1 MSAIPSSAITS
12 SAVPSSTLPAS
23 IADNAAKASATGRS
37 AKSAKTRKQGTPWL
51 MQPKVQRVLLPSL
64 VGVVL
69 LLIWQALV
77 TILELPPY
85 LVPSPVLMMQT
96 LVTDWAPLGWSLWV
110 TLKITLLAF
119 GLATVAGVLIS
130 FLFVQ
135 SKLIETALFPYAV
148 LLQVTPIVAVAP
160 LIIIWVK
167 DPVLSMVIC
176 AALVAL
182 FPIISNTTL
191 GLRSVEPD
199 LLAYFKLNRA
209 SRWQVLKRLRIPSA
223 LPYFFGG
230 LRISCGLALIGAVV
244 AEFVAGTGGQ
254 GAGLA
259 YQILQAGFQ
268 LNIPRMFAALLLISL
283 TGVALFVLM
292 AWCTRKALG
301 SWHASE
307 SGND

>member
-1 MSAIPSSAITS
+1 MSP
-12 SAVPSSTLPAS
+12 
-23 IADNAAKASATGRS
+23 SATP
-37 AKSAKTRKQGTPWL
+37 TRPTPWL
-51 MQPKVQRVLLPSL
+51 ARPQVQRTVYPLL
-64 VGVVL
+64 VGLVL
-69 LLIWQALV
+69 VAVRQGLV
-77 TILELPPY
+77 PGLKLPPY
-85 LVPSPVLMMQT
+85 LVPSPALMMKT
-96 LVTDWAPLGWSLWV
+96 LFTDWAALGLALWV
-110 TLKITLLAF
+110 TVKITLLAF
-119 GLATVAGVLIS
+119 ATATVVGVLIS

-135 SKLIETALFPYAV
+135 SKAIETALFPYAV

-167 DPVLSMVIC
+167 DPTLSMVIC

-199 LLAYFKLNRA
+199 LLAYFRLNRA
-209 SRWQVLKRLRIPSA
+209 TRSQTLLRLRIPSA

-230 LRISCGLALIGAVV
+230 LRISSGLSLIGAVV
-244 AEFVAGTGGQ
+244 AEFVAGTGGT

-292 AWCTRKALG
+292 AWLSRLALG

-307 SGND
+307 ATHD

>member
-1 MSAIPSSAITS
+1 MSTPFPSVA
-12 SAVPSSTLPAS
+12 AVPLAVAPAVP
-23 IADNAAKASATGRS
+23 APAAPAARKAAAAPRP
-37 AKSAKTRKQGTPWL
+37 AR
-51 MQPKVQRVLLPSL
+51 QPLLAQPRVQRILYPLL
-64 VGVVL
+64 VGLVL
-69 LLIWQALV
+69 IAVWQGLV
-77 TILELPPY
+77 TGLELPPY
-85 LVPSPVLMMQT
+85 LVPSPLLMLET
-96 LVTDWAPLGWSLWV
+96 LVTDWAALGASLWV
-110 TLKITLLAF
+110 TVKITVLAF
-119 GLATVAGVLIS
+119 LAATLAGVLIS

-135 SKLIETALFPYAV
+135 SKLIEMALFPYAV

-167 DPVLSMVIC
+167 DPTASMVIC

-199 LLAYFKLNRA
+199 LQSYFQLNRA
-209 SRWQVLKRLRIPSA
+209 TRLQTLVRLRIPSA

-230 LRISCGLALIGAVV
+230 LRISSGLALIGAVV
-244 AEFVAGTGGQ
+244 AEFVAGTGGA

-283 TGVALFVLM
+283 TGVGMFVAM
-292 AWCTRKALG
+292 AWLSRLALG
-301 SWHASE
+301 SWHSSE
-307 SGND
+307 S

>member
-1 MSAIPSSAITS
+1 MA
-12 SAVPSSTLPAS
+12 AVKSGK
-23 IADNAAKASATGRS
+23 AA
-37 AKSAKTRKQGTPWL
+37 TPWL
-51 MQPKVQRVLLPSL
+51 LQPKVQRVLLPAL
-64 VGVVL
+64 VGLVL
-69 LLIWQALV
+69 LLVWQALV
-77 TILELPPY
+77 TGLELPPY
-85 LVPSPVLMMQT
+85 LVPSPLLMLQT
-96 LVTDWAPLGWSLWV
+96 LMTDWAALGLSLWV
-110 TLKITLLAF
+110 TVKITLLAF
-119 GLATVAGVLIS
+119 ALATVAGVLIS
-130 FLFVQ
+130 FVFVQ

-209 SRWQVLKRLRIPSA
+209 TRLQVLMRLRIPSA

-230 LRISCGLALIGAVV
+230 LRISSGLALIGAVV

-292 AWCTRKALG
+292 AWCTRRALG
-301 SWHASE
+301 GWHASE
-307 SGND
+307 SGSD

>member
-1 MSAIPSSAITS
+1 MSA
-12 SAVPSSTLPAS
+12 LPAS
-23 IADNAAKASATGRS
+23 IPDDAARAAESRSAATGAR
-37 AKSAKTRKQGTPWL
+37 AVAAVKSGKAATPWL
-51 MQPKVQRVLLPSL
+51 LQPKVQRVLLPAL
-64 VGVVL
+64 VGLVL
-69 LLIWQALV
+69 LLLWQALV
-77 TILELPPY
+77 SGLELPPY
-85 LVPSPVLMMQT
+85 LVPSPLLMLQT
-96 LVTDWAPLGWSLWV
+96 LMTDWAALGLSLWV
-110 TLKITLLAF
+110 TVKITLLAF
-119 GLATVAGVLIS
+119 ALATVAGVLIS
-130 FLFVQ
+130 FVFVQ

-209 SRWQVLKRLRIPSA
+209 TRLQVLMRLRIPSA

-230 LRISCGLALIGAVV
+230 LRISSGLALIGAVV

-292 AWCTRKALG
+292 AWCTRRALG
-301 SWHASE
+301 GWHASE
-307 SGND
+307 SGSD

>member
-1 MSAIPSSAITS
+1 MKAPSKVR
-12 SAVPSSTLPAS
+12 VPLL
-23 IADNAAKASATGRS
+23 D
-37 AKSAKTRKQGTPWL
+37 
-51 MQPKVQRVLLPSL
+51 QPRVQRVLYPVLI
-64 VGVVL
+64 GVVL
-69 LLIWQALV
+69 VALWQWMVVAM
-77 TILELPPY
+77 ELPPY
-85 LVPSPVLMMQT
+85 LVPSPWLMLQT
-96 LVTDWAPLGWSLWV
+96 LIADWVPLGNALLV
-110 TLKITLLAF
+110 TLKITLLSF

-135 SKLIETALFPYAV
+135 SKRIETALFPYAV

-160 LIIIWVK
+160 LIIIWIK
-167 DPVLSMVIC
+167 SPVAAMTVC

-182 FPIISNTTL
+182 FPIIANTTL
-191 GLRSVEPD
+191 GLRSIDPD
-199 LLAYFKLNRA
+199 LQSYFKLNRA
-209 SRWQVLKRLRIPSA
+209 TRWQQLVRLRIPSA

-230 LRISCGLALIGAVV
+230 LRISSGLALIGAVV
-244 AEFVAGTGGQ
+244 AEFVAGTGGA

-292 AWCTRKALG
+292 AWLSKLALG

-307 SGND
+307 LSQD